1 MFGHFLIFLV
11 NYSIFIYIYL
21 FCVPWQ
27 IMTQLFPLF
36 HNWYFKRTFLS
47 FLHLLWV
54 EVILQIKLQSNQ
66 KSLAAHWLSS
76 CVQLWVACG
85 TWMWWWRQRPTDSK
99 EEGLEVKDVELLEL
113 HLQPMN
119 LWASPMEKVEM
130 LSSGFVPLLL
140 PCSDPFEDSASSAHQ
155 DIPLLSCYPFYLH
168 LCCLLASS
176 FVSRRASR
184 KSVVAFQACLKIA
197 FFVCVLFLPLW
208 CSGLRWV
215 ASGCPS
221 ARPIKTDSSCRCLK
235 TVADRVTQQFTA
247 ISGEKSVCP
256 YGHRVELFL
265 ISECER
271 NDSLVSVFQ
280 GSSTPTVAKRFWFL
294 SSFFGQS
301 KWIFYITNHHM
312 IQRLQSQQF
321 EQSVLQPKWR
331 QKTSLL
337 LHWIFKK

>member
-1 MFGHFLIFLV
+1 MVRTETNWLKGRRLRSKRCWIARAAFAADELVSISNGKSGDAQQRFRPSPVALFRSLWRLSIKCSPGH
-11 NYSIFIYIYL
+11 
-21 FCVPWQ
+21 
-27 IMTQLFPLF
+27 
-36 HNWYFKRTFLS
+36 
-47 FLHLLWV
+47 
-54 EVILQIKLQSNQ
+54 
-66 KSLAAHWLSS
+66 SS
-76 CVQLWVACG
+76 
-85 TWMWWWRQRPTDSK
+85 S
-99 EEGLEVKDVELLEL
+99 
-113 HLQPMN
+113 
-119 LWASPMEKVEM
+119 
-130 LSSGFVPLLL
+130 LLL
-140 PCSDPFEDSASSAHQ
+140 PLLSAS
-155 DIPLLSCYPFYLH
+155 LLSASFL
-168 LCCLLASS
+168 LCLATCLPEIGGRLSS
-176 FVSRRASR
+176 LFKNR
-184 KSVVAFQACLKIA
+184 

-301 KWIFYITNHHM
+301 KWIFYITNHHR